1 MLDSPIVVRFTM
13 KLLYQN
19 QEFEMNQSFQVSG
32 MTCGHCEMAVKR
44 AVKQL
49 DPAADIQIDRSTG
62 KVDVTSEQ
70 PREQLVKA
78 IADEG
83 YAVAA

>member
-1 MLDSPIVVRFTM
+1 
-13 KLLYQN
+13 
-19 QEFEMNQSFQVSG
+19 MNQSFHVSG

-49 DPAADIQIDRSTG
+49 DPAADIQIDRASG
-62 KVDVTSEQ
+62 KVEVQSEQ
-70 PREQLVKA
+70 PREALSKA

-83 YAVAA
+83 YQVAA

>member
-1 MLDSPIVVRFTM
+1 MVVRFNIRFRDR
-13 KLLYQN
+13 YQEN
-19 QEFEMNQSFQVSG
+19 EMNQSFQVSG

-49 DPAADIQIDRSTG
+49 DPVAEIQIDRNTG
-62 KVDVTSEQ
+62 KVDVQSEQ
-70 PREQLVKA
+70 PREALSKA

-83 YAVAA
+83 YAVAT